1 MNENKKITIALGSD
15 HAGFAYK
22 VRLAEY
28 PRQAGYEVKDVG
40 CPSEERC
47 HYPLFAHRLCRLV
60 QSGDCRFGI
69 LICGTGIGMSMAA
82 NKHRGIRAAVCSDE
96 YSTRMTREHNDANVL
111 CLGAR
116 VIDYETAERLVDIFI
131 NTGYIGGDHDTR
143 VRMLGEIENCSFKD
157 GE

>member
-28 PRQAGYEVKDVG
+28 LRQAGYEVKDVG

-60 QSGDCRFGI
+60 QSGD
-69 LICGTGIGMSMAA
+69 
-82 NKHRGIRAAVCSDE
+82 
-96 YSTRMTREHNDANVL
+96 
-111 CLGAR
+111 
-116 VIDYETAERLVDIFI
+116 
-131 NTGYIGGDHDTR
+131 
-143 VRMLGEIENCSFKD
+143 
-157 GE
+157 